1 LGKIWRC
8 QENIDSVKAYEEHRS
23 AGGNNQL
30 LSTASYVM
38 IFVLPTKFRNRKEV
52 FALSSFISFLIAVT
66 ANVVAY
72 FICKWL
78 DGGGKGD
85 K

>member
-1 LGKIWRC
+1 
-8 QENIDSVKAYEEHRS
+8 
-23 AGGNNQL
+23 
-30 LSTASYVM
+30 M